1 MKKLFIF
8 ISIISSIA
16 LATKV
21 NLYEVDG
28 TKVDNANRAK
38 GPKALVKKDRT
49 QKGHGVESVYAIQ
62 DTFNISSK
70 DSVAWLEMEKNTD
83 YTICTDDAHDG
94 MWKGTGFSFKKENN
108 CIQLNSGNYV
118 KSGKI
123 WYVTNMGNV
132 HTFNLLVG
140 MKYVDLT
147 TQEHLIGT
155 DLHCLRTKSGNC
167 VYKDPIRR
175 VRIEKILAVDKY
187 KVTDCEFVHALWDSI
202 PVQKNK
208 NLDDNNNFWIEKKML
223 MKKNE
228 YCDAHDSAA
237 IRVHLYHAF
246 IYANVRSLRD
256 GFKPVYSFKKTES
269 MKRSFDKKDGSFNID
284 GTSFFANVA
293 ENIKVVIDENADG
306 YRLPYYDEWMAFSRG
321 GTGTYGEKNLNDSTR
336 KSQYAWFG
344 VQESDDFYSNLD
356 KNKFV
361 NKITLKHSCGL
372 WKQKS
377 RPVGMLKSNDY
388 GLYDVLGLVCERVML
403 PGKSLF
409 HNEVSSCKGGFLTS
423 SVDELNVRNH
433 CDDDGFASKL
443 YQGLR
448 LVRQIK

>member
-1 MKKLFIF
+1 MKKIFIF

-16 LATKV
+16 FATKV

-28 TKVDNANRAK
+28 STVHNANRTK
-38 GPKALVKKDRT
+38 GPKALVKTERT
-49 QKGHGVESVYAIQ
+49 QKGHDVKSVYAIH
-62 DTFNISSK
+62 DSFNVSFK
-70 DSVAWLEMEKNTD
+70 DSVSWLEMEKNTD

-94 MWKGTGFSFKKENN
+94 TWKGTDFSFKKENN

-118 KSGKI
+118 KSGKL

-140 MKYVDLT
+140 MKYVDLS

-155 DLHCLRTKSGNC
+155 DLRCLRTKSGSC

-175 VRIEKILAVDKY
+175 VRIEKVLAVDKY
-187 KVTDCEFVHALWDSI
+187 KVTDCEFIHALWDSI

-223 MKKNE
+223 MKKDGT
-228 YCDAHDSAA
+228 CDAHDSAA

-246 IYANVRSLRD
+246 VYANIRSLRD

-284 GTSFFANVA
+284 RTSFFANVA
-293 ENIKVVIDENADG
+293 ENVNVMIDENADG

-321 GTGTYGEKNLNDSTR
+321 SAGTYGENNLNDSTR

-344 VQESDDFYSNLD
+344 VRESDDFYSTLD
-356 KNKFV
+356 KNKFE

-377 RPVGMLKSNDY
+377 RPVGMLKPNDY
-388 GLYDVLGLVCERVML
+388 GLYDMLGLVCERVML
-403 PGKSLF
+403 PGRSLF

-423 SVDELNVRNH
+423 FIDELNVRNH

-443 YQGLR
+443 FQGLR
-448 LVRQIK
+448 LVRQIR

>member
-1 MKKLFIF
+1 MYIDVNGDEGAMKKIFIF

-16 LATKV
+16 FA
-21 NLYEVDG
+21 
-28 TKVDNANRAK
+28 ANVSKQEIFR
-38 GPKALVKKDRT
+38 
-49 QKGHGVESVYAIQ
+49 AIQ
-62 DTFNISSK
+62 DSFRVALR
-70 DSVAWLEMEKNTD
+70 DSVHWLEMEKNTD
-83 YTICTDDAHDG
+83 YTICTDDASDG
-94 MWKGTGFSFKKENN
+94 MWKGTDFSFKRENN
-108 CIQLNSGNYV
+108 CIQLNPGNYV
-118 KSGKI
+118 KSGTL

-140 MKYVDLT
+140 MKYVDLS

-155 DLHCLRTKSGNC
+155 DLRCLRTKSGSC

-175 VRIEKILAVDKY
+175 VRIEKVLAVDKY
-187 KVTDCEFVHALWDSI
+187 KVTDCEFIHALWDSI

-223 MKKNE
+223 MKKDGA
-228 YCDAHDSAA
+228 CDAHDSAA

-246 IYANVRSLRD
+246 VYANIRSLRD

-293 ENIKVVIDENADG
+293 ENVNVMIDENADG

-321 GTGTYGEKNLNDSTR
+321 SAGTYGKNNLNDSTR

-344 VQESDDFYSNLD
+344 VQESDDFYSTLD
-356 KNKFV
+356 KNKFE
-361 NKITLKHSCGL
+361 NRITLKHSCGL

-377 RPVGMLKSNDY
+377 RPVGMLKPNDY

-423 SVDELNVRNH
+423 SIDELNVRNH

-448 LVRQIK
+448 LVREIR

>member
-1 MKKLFIF
+1 MKKIFIF

-16 LATKV
+16 FA
-21 NLYEVDG
+21 
-28 TKVDNANRAK
+28 ANV
-38 GPKALVKKDRT
+38 PKQEIFR
-49 QKGHGVESVYAIQ
+49 AIQ
-62 DTFNISSK
+62 DSFRVALR
-70 DSVAWLEMEKNTD
+70 DSVHWLEMEKNTD
-83 YTICTDDAHDG
+83 YTICTDDASDG
-94 MWKGTGFSFKKENN
+94 MWKGTDFSFKRENN

-118 KSGKI
+118 KSGTL

-155 DLHCLRTKSGNC
+155 DLRCLRTKSGSC

-175 VRIEKILAVDKY
+175 VRIEKVLAVDKY
-187 KVTDCEFVHALWDSI
+187 KVTDCEFIHALWDSI

-223 MKKNE
+223 MKKDGT
-228 YCDAHDSAA
+228 CDAHDSAA

-246 IYANVRSLRD
+246 VYANIRSLRD

-284 GTSFFANVA
+284 RTSFFANVA
-293 ENIKVVIDENADG
+293 ENVNVMIDENADG

-321 GTGTYGEKNLNDSTR
+321 SAGTYGENNLNDSTR

-344 VQESDDFYSNLD
+344 VRESDDFYSTLD
-356 KNKFV
+356 K

-377 RPVGMLKSNDY
+377 RPVGMLKPNDY
-388 GLYDVLGLVCERVML
+388 GLYDMLGLVCERVML
-403 PGKSLF
+403 PGRSLF

-423 SVDELNVRNH
+423 FIDELNVRNH

-443 YQGLR
+443 FQGLR
-448 LVRQIK
+448 LVRQIR

>member
-1 MKKLFIF
+1 MYIDVNGDKDAMKKIFIF

-16 LATKV
+16 FA
-21 NLYEVDG
+21 
-28 TKVDNANRAK
+28 ANV
-38 GPKALVKKDRT
+38 PKQEIFR
-49 QKGHGVESVYAIQ
+49 AIQ
-62 DTFNISSK
+62 DSFRVALR
-70 DSVAWLEMEKNTD
+70 DSIHWLEMEKNTD

-94 MWKGTGFSFKKENN
+94 TWKGTDFSFKKENN

-118 KSGKI
+118 KSGKL

-140 MKYVDLT
+140 MKYVDLS

-155 DLHCLRTKSGNC
+155 DLRCLRTKSGSC

-187 KVTDCEFVHALWDSI
+187 KVTDCEFIHALWDSI

-223 MKKNE
+223 MKKDGA
-228 YCDAHDSAA
+228 CDAHDSAA

-246 IYANVRSLRD
+246 VYANIRSLRD

-284 GTSFFANVA
+284 RTSFFANVA
-293 ENIKVVIDENADG
+293 ENVNVMIDENADG

-321 GTGTYGEKNLNDSTR
+321 SAGTYGENNLNDSTR

-344 VQESDDFYSNLD
+344 VQESDDFYSTLD
-356 KNKFV
+356 KNKFE

-377 RPVGMLKSNDY
+377 RPVGMLKPNDY

-423 SVDELNVRNH
+423 SIDELNVRNH

-443 YQGLR
+443 FQGLR
-448 LVRQIK
+448 LVRQIR

>member
-1 MKKLFIF
+1 MYIDVNGDKDAMKKIFIF

-16 LATKV
+16 FA
-21 NLYEVDG
+21 
-28 TKVDNANRAK
+28 ANV
-38 GPKALVKKDRT
+38 PKQEIFR
-49 QKGHGVESVYAIQ
+49 AIQ
-62 DTFNISSK
+62 DSFRVALR
-70 DSVAWLEMEKNTD
+70 DSIHWLEMEKNTD
-83 YTICTDDAHDG
+83 YTICTDDVNNG
-94 MWKGTGFSFKKENN
+94 MWKGTDFSFKKENN
-108 CIQLNSGNYV
+108 CVLLNSGNYV
-118 KSGKI
+118 KSGKL

-132 HTFNLLVG
+132 HTFNFLVE

-175 VRIEKILAVDKY
+175 VRIEKVLAVDKY

-223 MKKNE
+223 MKKDGT
-228 YCDAHDSAA
+228 CDAHDSAA

-246 IYANVRSLRD
+246 VYANIRSLRD

-284 GTSFFANVA
+284 RTSFFANVA
-293 ENIKVVIDENADG
+293 ENVNVMIDENADG

-321 GTGTYGEKNLNDSTR
+321 SAGTYGENNLNDSTR

-344 VQESDDFYSNLD
+344 VQESDDFYSTLD
-356 KNKFV
+356 KNKFE

-372 WKQKS
+372 SSGINFAEIVSIKFNNLSFHCIHCAQI
-377 RPVGMLKSNDY
+377 V
-388 GLYDVLGLVCERVML
+388 RVQI
-403 PGKSLF
+403 F
-409 HNEVSSCKGGFLTS
+409 I
-423 SVDELNVRNH
+423 H
-433 CDDDGFASKL
+433 C
-443 YQGLR
+443 LR
-448 LVRQIK
+448 HSTHQHV